1 MNIQKKISIPSPP
14 DFVLLRFY
22 VVFSGIISLIA
33 FFWPIDV
40 ALTFAGRIAS
50 NGPTSTINS
59 SSDALLEYIAPLN
72 KKLKK
77 DETLFLFQ
85 QPLMKE
91 DIAIMM
97 ARLNSLN
104 QRQSTLE
111 KTCNSLDKTL
121 EASKR
126 HAIESYKMNA
136 LAYKQEAISKIK
148 LLSYREKIN
157 EINRD
162 IETHKQRCEEQK
174 SSIFGDLNIL
184 EEEINRQKSQNNFI
198 REIKAPD
205 DGFLHTLQVKLGQR
219 INSAQYLANFTAEG
233 TTGASLIIPL
243 RDRPFIHVDD
253 IFRVSS
259 ESYLILKN
267 PPIRECKIQ
276 SITPD
281 IVSNEMSSTSSSE
294 PIFKAECSFEKSPL
308 TGDYPFLVGMDI
320 DASTTSE
327 KVSLMKILINGYRR
341 TILGRG

>member
-1 MNIQKKISIPSPP
+1 MNIQQKISIPSPP
-14 DFVLLRFY
+14 NFVLLRFY

-40 ALTFAGRIAS
+40 ALTLAGRIAS

-72 KKLKK
+72 KKLEK

-85 QPLMKE
+85 QPLMKG
-91 DIAIMM
+91 DIAVMM

-104 QRQSTLE
+104 QRKSTIE

-121 EASKR
+121 EESKR

-174 SSIFGDLNIL
+174 SSIIGNLNIL
-184 EEEINRQKSQNNFI
+184 KEEINRQKTQNNFI

-253 IFRVSS
+253 VFRVSS
-259 ESYLILKN
+259 ASYQILKN

-281 IVSNEMSSTSSSE
+281 IVSNKIGSTSSSE
-294 PIFKAECSFEKSPL
+294 PIFKAECSFKKSPL
-308 TGDYPFLVGMDI
+308 TGDYPFLVGMDV

-327 KVSLMKILINGYRR
+327 KVSLMKILINGYRQ
-341 TILGRG
+341 TILDRG

>member
-121 EASKR
+121 EESKR

-174 SSIFGDLNIL
+174 SSISGDLNIL
-184 EEEINRQKSQNNFI
+184 KEEINRQKSQNNFI

>member
-1 MNIQKKISIPSPP
+1 MTIQKKISIPSPP
-14 DFVLLRFY
+14 NFVLLRFY

-40 ALTFAGRIAS
+40 ALSFSGRIAS

-77 DETLFLFQ
+77 DDTLFVFQ
-85 QPLMKE
+85 QPSMKG
-91 DIAIMM
+91 DIAVMV

-104 QRQSTLE
+104 QKQSTLE
-111 KTCNSLDKTL
+111 KTCRSLRKTL
-121 EASKR
+121 EESKR
-126 HAIESYKMNA
+126 HAIESYNMNA

-162 IETHKQRCEEQK
+162 IETHNQRCEEQM
-174 SSIFGDLNIL
+174 SSIIGDLNIL
-184 EEEINRQKSQNNFI
+184 EEEINRQRSQNNFI

-233 TTGASLIIPL
+233 TTGASLTIPL
-243 RDRPFIHVDD
+243 RDRPFIHIDD
-253 IFRVSS
+253 TFRVTS

-267 PPIRECKIQ
+267 PPIRECTIQ

-281 IVSNEMSSTSSSE
+281 VVDQKMGSTSPSE
-294 PIFKAECSFEKSPL
+294 SIFKAECSFQESPL
-308 TGDYPFLVGMDI
+308 TGDDPFLVGMDI

-327 KVSLMKILINGYRR
+327 KVSLMTILINGYRR
-341 TILGRG
+341 TILSRG

>member
-50 NGPTSTINS
+50 NGPTSIINS

-72 KKLKK
+72 KELKK

-111 KTCNSLDKTL
+111 KTCKSLDETL
-121 EASKR
+121 EESKR

-136 LAYKQEAISKIK
+136 IAYKQDAISKIK

-174 SSIFGDLNIL
+174 SSMSGDLNIL
-184 EEEINRQKSQNNFI
+184 KEEINRQKSQNNFI
-198 REIKAPD
+198 CEIKAPD